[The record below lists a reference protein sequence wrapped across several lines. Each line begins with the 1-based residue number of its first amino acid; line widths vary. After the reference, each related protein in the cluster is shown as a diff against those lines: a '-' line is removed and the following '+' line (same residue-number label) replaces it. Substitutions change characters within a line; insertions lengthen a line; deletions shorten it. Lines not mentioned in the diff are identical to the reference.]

1 MKKEDNKGCKDYI
14 KTCNDNVRE
23 NLITDIELMKYKVKH
38 GKPFDKYGQAEFL
51 IVDKYMWE
59 SIKYLFS
66 DDLSKFGHSE
76 RLTKFLD
83 LKVCVLLD
91 TEDSVL
97 EVR

>member
-1 MKKEDNKGCKDYI
+1 MKIENVESTECEDYI
-14 KTCNDNVRE
+14 KTCNKKVRE
-23 NLITDIELMKYKVKH
+23 NLITDIELKKYEVKH
-38 GKPFDKYGQAEFL
+38 KYRQAEFL

-59 SIKYLFS
+59 SIKYLFM
-66 DDLSKFGHSE
+66 DDLAKFGHSE
-76 RLTKFLD
+76 RLTKFLG

>member
-1 MKKEDNKGCKDYI
+1 MKIQENVESTDCENYI
-14 KTCNDNVRE
+14 KTCNKKVRE
-23 NLITDIELMKYKVKH
+23 NLITDIALKKYKVKH
-38 GKPFDKYGQAEFL
+38 SYRQAEFL

-59 SIKYLFS
+59 SIKYLFR

-76 RLTKFLD
+76 RFTKFLG